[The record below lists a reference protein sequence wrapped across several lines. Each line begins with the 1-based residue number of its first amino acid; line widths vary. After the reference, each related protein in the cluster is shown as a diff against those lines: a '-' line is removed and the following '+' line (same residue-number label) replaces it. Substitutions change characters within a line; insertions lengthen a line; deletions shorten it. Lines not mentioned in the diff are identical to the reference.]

1 MHHHRANF
9 RKPLMY
15 VYGTSGAGK
24 TTVLK
29 YVAERSEED
38 MANLAVKLS
47 ESEMDMTYANWARS
61 VTVMSVS
68 FNNETPITDFDK
80 KLLER
85 GLHLALVTVR
95 LLFYQQSAEINF
107 KDRKSV
113 V

>member
-1 MHHHRANF
+1 MRSPRPLQWLQQTYPNSPPRDSTLRPTRDFPRQGRYEQVKDIWQWMHHHRANF

-47 ESEMDMTYANWARS
+47 ESEMDMTYAN
-61 VTVMSVS
+61 
-68 FNNETPITDFDK
+68 
-80 KLLER
+80 
-85 GLHLALVTVR
+85 
-95 LLFYQQSAEINF
+95 
-107 KDRKSV
+107 
-113 V
+113 